1 MRLASQNQ
9 EIGAK
14 KKSRFMGPIPELDL
28 KTGDDAPPNFKAR
41 DLFWAKFLKK
51 IFFCSN
57 VKSTTFRN
65 YLCWQFS

>member
-28 KTGDDAPPNFKAR
+28 KTGDDATSNFKA
-41 DLFWAKFLKK
+41 
-51 IFFCSN
+51 
-57 VKSTTFRN
+57 
-65 YLCWQFS
+65 